1 MSKENS
7 TAAPNVCEN
16 VNTENDAT
24 AYSSGEYVTFHI
36 TSKDG
41 RDVEM
46 AVVDE
51 FDIENRH
58 YVVSSVVEDDV
69 IQTDGQ
75 YIYQCHLKGGDFT
88 VEPILDPKEFE
99 HVTRAYMEM

>member
-1 MSKENS
+1 METDK
-7 TAAPNVCEN
+7 
-16 VNTENDAT
+16 T
-24 AYSSGEYVTFHI
+24 AYDSGEYVTFHV
-36 TSKDG
+36 TASDG

-69 IQTDGQ
+69 IRTDGQ
-75 YIYQCHLKGGDFT
+75 YIYQCHIKGDDFT

-99 HVTRAYMEM
+99 RVSRAYIEMGS